1 MSSFWNLKVI
11 VFCAELICGI
21 ALISYISFEKVKE
34 RSLVDHANAVRA
46 QAERGDTGAET
57 ELGHLY
63 HRGLGVPLDDS
74 QAATWI
80 RKAAEMDDSKA
91 QYALGYLYWYGQGVP
106 KDWTLAVKWY
116 REAAEQGDA
125 RAECALASSYY
136 YGQGLQQ
143 DRAAAAGWYLKAAD
157 QGFAEAQYALGYM
170 LYYGQGIAQDRLEAN
185 RLFHLAADQGNE
197 NARRTLRPKRRS
209 LGIWNVVQLVL
220 SFGGGLLLLAG
231 SFSHLQGARS
241 LDRRT
246 TALAGTFT
254 LAFGGLDLLTYFNTL
269 VVPYSSAE
277 TTLLSA
283 RDLIGG
289 VSVAMLFTV
298 VLTRKSAKVVMIIS
312 CGLFVA
318 FNLFLLAL
326 YIRFHRVPTVR
337 IFLMGDGWFLGVGVT
352 SAILTWLER
361 RKRGEN
367 GDTGRGLIAPESNGG
382 FESNSH

>member
-1 MSSFWNLKVI
+1 MERCPTRSVLRRGP
-11 VFCAELICGI
+11 A
-21 ALISYISFEKVKE
+21 ALS
-34 RSLVDHANAVRA
+34 
-46 QAERGDTGAET
+46 
-57 ELGHLY
+57 
-63 HRGLGVPLDDS
+63 
-74 QAATWI
+74 
-80 RKAAEMDDSKA
+80 
-91 QYALGYLYWYGQGVP
+91 
-106 KDWTLAVKWY
+106 
-116 REAAEQGDA
+116 
-125 RAECALASSYY
+125 
-136 YGQGLQQ
+136 
-143 DRAAAAGWYLKAAD
+143 
-157 QGFAEAQYALGYM
+157 
-170 LYYGQGIAQDRLEAN
+170 
-185 RLFHLAADQGNE
+185 RLFFAP
-197 NARRTLRPKRRS
+197 ARTS
-209 LGIWNVVQLVL
+209 G
-220 SFGGGLLLLAG
+220 
-231 SFSHLQGARS
+231 S

-352 SAILTWLER
+352 SAILTWLGER

-367 GDTGRGLIAPESNGG
+367 GRYRSRPLLHPRAMADSKVIPTRQASAPNDCRPHVARDFDNPLSESNVSARSIPRSRQLAAVSGRRRVVG
-382 FESNSH
+382 ACIERDLSNSHPWLLPCQIVM